1 MMKPFVFIFFII
13 NIAFTQS
20 SLSER
25 YTTYSELEEKLNEW
39 NELYGS
45 NSNPFPQ
52 ISDEGIIYH
61 HEIIGYSGV
70 DNLPIWAVKLS
81 FNANVDEDEPKMLI
95 LGQCHAEEIY
105 GLEIAVELIEW
116 FLNPFNSENSIYL
129 QSIFSIMSN
138 SEVWI
143 IPTHNPEGLEVV
155 HGYYDVNNIWQQ
167 DESFRKN
174 KFDANMNGVFDFVL
188 GIGDDIDGVDLNRN
202 YDLNWVYGDEFNQLD
217 GGCSTNPSYL
227 SNYDYYR
234 GTEPFSESEIQA
246 IRDFTLDNNFLLS
259 IAYHSSRS
267 GCVSEKVIYPWIWEG
282 EKSAPDIDVISELGL
297 EIAQR
302 IPTQDGQGYYYPTN
316 SKSMRG
322 NAHDWIYANTGCIQY
337 LIEVGTSD
345 MQSDNID
352 IIEDTISRNMQGL
365 LYLLKKGA
373 GTSIQ
378 NGPDVYQIS
387 GLVKD
392 ISGNPINAEVK
403 ILENHGSILKPRMT
417 DEFGRFRRILKEG
430 LYTLEVTAF
439 GYESYLATVSP
450 SSSSITELNI
460 VLNELP
466 HYNLS
471 FNIANFES
479 LENLNGIIY
488 DQNKEFEL
496 DLSNTLE
503 LPQGDYKI
511 FLKTDYNLPY
521 FGNVSLNDD
530 LILDIDIKN
539 KGLLIFDNFEN
550 SSNWI
555 NNENFSINDNQLKSQ
570 ASDFYQYNEFKSIRL
585 NEDLSQLNNVDYVL
599 RVNLKNELEWDN
611 DKLIFRLS
619 SDDSDLFSV
628 LKEISSHN
636 YDWHD
641 IYIPFNVVDERKYLE
656 IVLET
661 DGSVNYRG
669 FNIDNIELFYEC
681 IGLKGDIDNSGYLN
695 ISDIILI
702 VDSILMSYDSS
713 QIINCLVDMNNDNV
727 INIFDLINVVEKI
740 LEN

>member
-13 NIAFTQS
+13 NIVFTQS

-52 ISDEGIIYH
+52 VSDEGIIYH

-155 HGYYDVNNIWQQ
+155 HGYYDINNIWQQ

-392 ISGNPINAEVK
+392 INGNPINAEVK

>member
-1 MMKPFVFIFFII
+1 MKHFVFIFFII

-267 GCVSEKVIYPWIWEG
+267 GCVSEKVIYPWIWED
-282 EKSAPDIDVISELGL
+282 EKSAPDIDVISELGV

-439 GYESYLATVSP
+439 GYEAYVATVSP

-466 HYNLS
+466 YYNLS
-471 FNIANFES
+471 FNIANLES
-479 LENLNGIIY
+479 LENLNGTIS
-488 DQNKEFEL
+488 DQNNEFEL
-496 DLSNTLE
+496 DLSSTLE
-503 LPQGDYKI
+503 LPRGDYKV

-521 FGNVSLNDD
+521 FANVSLNDD

-539 KGLLIFDNFEN
+539 KGLLIFDNFES

-570 ASDFYQYNEFKSIRL
+570 ESDFYQYNEFKSVRL

-619 SDDSDLFSV
+619 SEDSDLFSV
-628 LKEISSHN
+628 LKEISNHN

-681 IGLKGDIDNSGYLN
+681 IGLKGDLDNSGYLN

-702 VDSILMSYDSS
+702 VDNILMNYDSS
-713 QIINCLVDMNNDNV
+713 QIINCLADMNHDNV

>member
-1 MMKPFVFIFFII
+1 MKHFVFIFFII

-267 GCVSEKVIYPWIWEG
+267 GCVSEKVIYPWIWED
-282 EKSAPDIDVISELGL
+282 EKSAPDIDVISELGV

-439 GYESYLATVSP
+439 GYEAYVATVSP

-466 HYNLS
+466 YYNLS
-471 FNIANFES
+471 FNIANLES
-479 LENLNGIIY
+479 LENLNGTIS
-488 DQNKEFEL
+488 DQNNEFEL
-496 DLSNTLE
+496 DLSSTLE

-521 FGNVSLNDD
+521 FANVSLNDD

-539 KGLLIFDNFEN
+539 KGLLIFDNFES

-570 ASDFYQYNEFKSIRL
+570 ESDFYQYNEFKSVRL

-619 SDDSDLFSV
+619 SEDSDLFSV
-628 LKEISSHN
+628 LKEISNHN

-702 VDSILMSYDSS
+702 VDNILMSYDSS

>member
-1 MMKPFVFIFFII
+1 MKHFVFIFFII

-267 GCVSEKVIYPWIWEG
+267 GCVSEKVIYPWIWED
-282 EKSAPDIDVISELGL
+282 EKSAPDIDVISELGV

-378 NGPDVYQIS
+378 NGPDVYQVS

-392 ISGNPINAEVK
+392 INGNPINAEVK

-439 GYESYLATVSP
+439 GYEAYVATVSP

-466 HYNLS
+466 YYNLS
-471 FNIANFES
+471 FNIANLES
-479 LENLNGIIY
+479 LENLNGTIS
-488 DQNKEFEL
+488 DQNNEFEL
-496 DLSNTLE
+496 DLSSTLE

-521 FGNVSLNDD
+521 FANVSLNDD

-539 KGLLIFDNFEN
+539 KGLLIFDNFES

-570 ASDFYQYNEFKSIRL
+570 ESDFYQYNEFKSVRL

-619 SDDSDLFSV
+619 SEDSDLFSV
-628 LKEISSHN
+628 LKEISNHN

-702 VDSILMSYDSS
+702 VDNILMSYDSS

>member
-1 MMKPFVFIFFII
+1 MKPFVFIFFII
-13 NIAFTQS
+13 NIVFTQS

-52 ISDEGIIYH
+52 VSDEGIIYH

-234 GTEPFSESEIQA
+234 GTEPFSESEIKA

-392 ISGNPINAEVK
+392 INGNPINAEVK

>member
-1 MMKPFVFIFFII
+1 MKHFVFIFFII

-267 GCVSEKVIYPWIWEG
+267 GCVSEKVIYPWIWED
-282 EKSAPDIDVISELGL
+282 EKSAPDIDVISELGV

-439 GYESYLATVSP
+439 GYEAYVATVSP

-466 HYNLS
+466 YYNLS
-471 FNIANFES
+471 FNIANLES

-488 DQNKEFEL
+488 DQNNEFEL
-496 DLSNTLE
+496 DLSSTLE
-503 LPQGDYKI
+503 LPQGDYKV

-521 FGNVSLNDD
+521 FANVNLNDD

-585 NEDLSQLNNVDYVL
+585 NEDLSQLSNVDYVL

-628 LKEISSHN
+628 LKEISNHN

-641 IYIPFNVVDERKYLE
+641 IYIPFNVIDERKYLE

-702 VDSILMSYDSS
+702 VDNILMSYDSS

>member
-1 MMKPFVFIFFII
+1 MKHFVFIFFII

-267 GCVSEKVIYPWIWEG
+267 GCVSEKVIYPWIWED
-282 EKSAPDIDVISELGL
+282 EKSAPDIDVISELGV

-439 GYESYLATVSP
+439 GYEAYVATVSP

-466 HYNLS
+466 YYNLS
-471 FNIANFES
+471 FNIANLES
-479 LENLNGIIY
+479 LENLNGTIS
-488 DQNKEFEL
+488 DQNNEFEL
-496 DLSNTLE
+496 DLSSTLE

-521 FGNVSLNDD
+521 FANVSLNDD
-530 LILDIDIKN
+530 LILDIYIKN
-539 KGLLIFDNFEN
+539 KGLLIFDNFES

-570 ASDFYQYNEFKSIRL
+570 ESDFYQYNEFKSVRL

-619 SDDSDLFSV
+619 SEDSDLFSV
-628 LKEISSHN
+628 LKEISNHN

-681 IGLKGDIDNSGYLN
+681 IGLKGDLDNSGYLN

-702 VDSILMSYDSS
+702 VDNILMNYDSS
-713 QIINCLVDMNNDNV
+713 QIINCLADMNHDNV

>member
-1 MMKPFVFIFFII
+1 MKHFVFIFFII

-267 GCVSEKVIYPWIWEG
+267 GCVSEKVIYPWIWED
-282 EKSAPDIDVISELGL
+282 EKSAPDIDVISELGV

-378 NGPDVYQIS
+378 NGPDVYQVS

-392 ISGNPINAEVK
+392 INGNPINAEVK

-439 GYESYLATVSP
+439 GYEAYVATVSP

-466 HYNLS
+466 YYNLS
-471 FNIANFES
+471 FNIANLES

-488 DQNKEFEL
+488 DQNNEFEL
-496 DLSNTLE
+496 DLSSTLE
-503 LPQGDYKI
+503 LPQGDYKV

-521 FGNVSLNDD
+521 FANVNLNDD

-585 NEDLSQLNNVDYVL
+585 NEDLSQLSNVDYVL

-619 SDDSDLFSV
+619 SDDSDLFST
-628 LKEISSHN
+628 LKEISNHN

-641 IYIPFNVVDERKYLE
+641 IYIPFNIVDERKYLE

-702 VDSILMSYDSS
+702 VDNILMSYDSS

>member
-1 MMKPFVFIFFII
+1 MKHFVFIFFII
-13 NIAFTQS
+13 NIACTQS

-267 GCVSEKVIYPWIWEG
+267 GCVSEKVIYPWIWED
-282 EKSAPDIDVISELGL
+282 EKSAPDIDVISELGV

-439 GYESYLATVSP
+439 GYEAYVATVSP

-466 HYNLS
+466 YYNLS
-471 FNIANFES
+471 FNIANLES
-479 LENLNGIIY
+479 LENLNGTIS
-488 DQNKEFEL
+488 DQNNEFEL
-496 DLSNTLE
+496 DLSSTLE

-521 FGNVSLNDD
+521 FANVSLNDD

-539 KGLLIFDNFEN
+539 KGLLIFDNFE
-550 SSNWI
+550 SYSNWI

-570 ASDFYQYNEFKSIRL
+570 ESDFYQYNEFKSIRL

-619 SDDSDLFSV
+619 SEDSDLFSV
-628 LKEISSHN
+628 LKEISNHN

-681 IGLKGDIDNSGYLN
+681 IGLKGDLDNSGYLN

-702 VDSILMSYDSS
+702 VDNILMNYDSS
-713 QIINCLVDMNNDNV
+713 QIINCLADMNHDNV

>member
-1 MMKPFVFIFFII
+1 MKPFVFIFFII

-39 NELYGS
+39 DELYGS

-52 ISDEGIIYH
+52 ISDEGIVYH

-143 IPTHNPEGLEVV
+143 VPTHNPEGLEVV
-155 HGYYDVNNIWQQ
+155 HGYYDINNIWQQ

-234 GTEPFSESEIQA
+234 GTEPFSESEIKA

-267 GCVSEKVIYPWIWEG
+267 GCVSEKVIYPWIWED
-282 EKSAPDIDVISELGL
+282 EKSAPDIDVISELGV

-392 ISGNPINAEVK
+392 VNGNPIYAEVK

-430 LYTLEVTAF
+430 LYTLEVSAF
-439 GYESYLATVSP
+439 GYEAYIATVSP
-450 SSSSITELNI
+450 SSSSVTELNI
-460 VLNELP
+460 VLNDLP
-466 HYNLS
+466 DYNLS
-471 FNIANFES
+471 FNISNLEN

-488 DQNKEFEL
+488 DQNNEFEL
-496 DLSNTLE
+496 DLSSTLE
-503 LPQGDYKI
+503 LPQGDYEI
-511 FLKTDYNLPY
+511 FLKTDFNLPY
-521 FGNVSLNDD
+521 FANLSLNDD

-539 KGLLIFDNFEN
+539 KGVLIFDNFEN

-619 SDDSDLFSV
+619 SEDSDLFSV
-628 LKEISSHN
+628 LKEISNHN

-702 VDSILMSYDSS
+702 VDNILMSYDSS

-727 INIFDLINVVEKI
+727 INIFDLINVIEKI

>member
-1 MMKPFVFIFFII
+1 MKHFVFIFFII

-267 GCVSEKVIYPWIWEG
+267 GCVSEKVIYPWIWED
-282 EKSAPDIDVISELGL
+282 EKSAPDIDVISELGV

-439 GYESYLATVSP
+439 GYEAYVATVSP

-466 HYNLS
+466 YYNLS
-471 FNIANFES
+471 FNIANLES

-488 DQNKEFEL
+488 DQNNEFEL
-496 DLSNTLE
+496 DLSSTLE

-521 FGNVSLNDD
+521 FANVSLNDD

-539 KGLLIFDNFEN
+539 KGLLIFDNFES

-619 SDDSDLFSV
+619 SYDSDLFST
-628 LKEISSHN
+628 LKEISNHN

-641 IYIPFNVVDERKYLE
+641 IYIPFNIVDERKYLE

-702 VDSILMSYDSS
+702 VDNILMSYDSS

>member
-1 MMKPFVFIFFII
+1 MKHFVFIFFII

-267 GCVSEKVIYPWIWEG
+267 GCVSEKVIYPWIWED
-282 EKSAPDIDVISELGL
+282 EKSAPDIDVISELGV

-439 GYESYLATVSP
+439 GYEAYVATVSP

-466 HYNLS
+466 YYNLS
-471 FNIANFES
+471 FNIANLES
-479 LENLNGIIY
+479 LENLNGTIS
-488 DQNKEFEL
+488 DQNNEFEL
-496 DLSNTLE
+496 DLSSTLE

-521 FGNVSLNDD
+521 FANVSLNDD

-539 KGLLIFDNFEN
+539 KGLLIFDNFES

-570 ASDFYQYNEFKSIRL
+570 ESDFYQYNEFKSVRL

-619 SDDSDLFSV
+619 SEDSDLFSV
-628 LKEISSHN
+628 LKEISNHN

-681 IGLKGDIDNSGYLN
+681 IGLKGDLDNSGYLN

-702 VDSILMSYDSS
+702 VDNILMNYDSS
-713 QIINCLVDMNNDNV
+713 QIINCLADMNHDNV